1 VRQGEFN
8 KKIEVLTFGDDLWS
22 RGIEYAETC
31 SWGAGRVLAGKMR
44 ENDFEANERVIAALH
59 DGNIAAFC
67 TFSNRDE
74 LPPEY
79 NFSPFVGFVFVDEKF
94 RGRRLS
100 GNLIEAACGLAREQ
114 GFTAIY
120 LMSGEVGLYEKYGFR
135 KIGDYGTIY
144 GSVEQLFAREL

>member
-1 VRQGEFN
+1 ME
-8 KKIEVLTFGDDLWS
+8 KIKVLTFGDELWS
-22 RGIEYAETC
+22 RVIEYAETC
-31 SWGAGRVLAGKMR
+31 SWVAGRVLAGKMR
-44 ENDFEANERVIAALH
+44 ENDFEVNERVIAALH
-59 DGNIAAFC
+59 DGDIAAFC

-79 NFSPFVGFVFVDEKF
+79 GFKPFVGFVFVDEKF

-100 GNLIEAACGLAREQ
+100 GKLIDTACGLAKDQ

-144 GSVEQLFAREL
+144 DSVEQLFSREL

>member
-1 VRQGEFN
+1 
-8 KKIEVLTFGDDLWS
+8 
-22 RGIEYAETC
+22 
-31 SWGAGRVLAGKMR
+31 MR
-44 ENDFEANERVIAALH
+44 ANDFEANERVIAALH
-59 DGNIAAFC
+59 DGDIAALC

-79 NFSPFVGFVFVDEKF
+79 DFKPFVGFVFVDEKY

-100 GNLIEAACGLAREQ
+100 GKLIDAACGIAREQ

-120 LMSGEVGLYEKYGFR
+120 LMRGEVGLYEKYGFR

>member
-1 VRQGEFN
+1 ME
-8 KKIEVLTFGDDLWS
+8 KIEVLTFGHELWN
-22 RGIEYAETC
+22 RVINYAESC

-59 DGNIAAFC
+59 GGDIAAFC
-67 TFSNRDE
+67 TFSNKDE

-79 NFSPFVGFVFVDEKF
+79 DFSPFVGFVFVDEKY

-100 GNLIEAACGLAREQ
+100 ERLVGATCDIAREQ
-114 GFTAIY
+114 GFRAVY
-120 LMSGEVGLYEKYGFR
+120 LMSGEIGLYEKYGFR